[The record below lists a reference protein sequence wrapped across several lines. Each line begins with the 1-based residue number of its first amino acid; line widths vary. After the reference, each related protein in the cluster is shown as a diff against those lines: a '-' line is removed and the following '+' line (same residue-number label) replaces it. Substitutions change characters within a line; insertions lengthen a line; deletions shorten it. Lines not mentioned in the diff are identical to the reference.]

1 MTFDLH
7 TEFGTDEKSE
17 LEGVWEEVSD
27 GARVLVARVG
37 NDRFTER
44 YKRLGKGLQRQ
55 IDRNTLPK
63 DKSQAIFITILAE
76 TILLDWEGLAV
87 KGVPIEYSKDNAKEM
102 LKRYP
107 DFRQFVWDIANDAEI
122 FRIRDREEDLGNSS
136 EPLSS
141 ALSTPQTS

>member
-17 LEGVWEEVSD
+17 LEGVWEEVSE

-87 KGVPIEYSKDNAKEM
+87 KGVPIE
-102 LKRYP
+102 
-107 DFRQFVWDIANDAEI
+107 
-122 FRIRDREEDLGNSS
+122 
-136 EPLSS
+136 
-141 ALSTPQTS
+141 

>member
-17 LEGVWEEVSD
+17 LEGVWEEVSE

-55 IDRNTLPK
+55 LDRGTLPE
-63 DKSQAIFITILAE
+63 DKQAAILIAIIAD
-76 TILLDWEGLAV
+76 TILLDWSGFADEG
-87 KGVPIEYSKDNAKEM
+87 KSIEYSKENAKLM
-102 LKRYP
+102 LKKYP
-107 DFRQFVWDIANDAEI
+107 DFRQFVWDIANDADLYRTE
-122 FRIRDREEDLGNSS
+122 DREEDLGNSS
-136 EPLSS
+136 APSSS
-141 ALSTPQTS
+141 ASITPKKP